1 MIPEY
6 YSIIGPIIGGIIASV
21 TGLIVSKYNQNHQER
36 IEERR
41 RKWEKL
47 QQKKEIRSRLLGE
60 VGLMIN
66 MCYQRDCS
74 RIYKN
79 MHELIVNKRSPYI
92 ETAPEKS
99 YDAGPCWRTSSKDEI
114 KEIISE
120 YKKIAEKEM
129 DYAKK
134 YGLEF
139 EFVLKDLYILI
150 GDIQVSFDNNI
161 DKRDKLLDE
170 LDTALSDYHRIKL
183 NPSEIECI
191 NPSEWSEDKQKE
203 IGKHLDDKI
212 GPAFENLLIFL
223 KDDIDKDKE
232 DIEKMDRP
240 INHRCYRICKFFC
253 NP

>member
-6 YSIIGPIIGGIIASV
+6 YSIIGPIIGGIIASA
-21 TGLIVSKYNQNHQER
+21 TGYLVSIFNQNHQER

-60 VGLMIN
+60 VSLMIN

-79 MHELIVNKRSPYI
+79 MHEYIVNKRSPYI

-99 YDAGPCWRTSSKDEI
+99 YDVNPEWRTSSKDEI
-114 KEIISE
+114 KEEISE
-120 YKKIAEKEM
+120 CKKIAEKEM

-139 EFVLKDLYILI
+139 EFALKDLYIII

-161 DKRDKLLDE
+161 DKRDELLDE

-183 NPSEIECI
+183 NPSEIECK
-191 NPSEWSEDKQKE
+191 NPSKWSEDKQKE
-203 IGKHLDDKI
+203 IGKYLDDKI